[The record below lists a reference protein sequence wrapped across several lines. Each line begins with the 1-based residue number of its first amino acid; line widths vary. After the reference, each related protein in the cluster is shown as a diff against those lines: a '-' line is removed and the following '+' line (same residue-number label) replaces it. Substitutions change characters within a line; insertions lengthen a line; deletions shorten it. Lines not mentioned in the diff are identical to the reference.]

1 MSSLSIENRTNIA
14 ILYAKIIRVLEGTF
28 LLRQRPR
35 YAVVIRSLR
44 WRPPLLSLK
53 RRLKNYLRIHTTCDD
68 SRFMY
73 SPIEA
78 ALKVLNDI
86 YSRKKLIGEAALAL
100 AHGGSARASGPT
112 E

>member
-1 MSSLSIENRTNIA
+1 
-14 ILYAKIIRVLEGTF
+14 
-28 LLRQRPR
+28 
-35 YAVVIRSLR
+35 
-44 WRPPLLSLK
+44 
-53 RRLKNYLRIHTTCDD
+53 
-68 SRFMY
+68 MY